1 MPDVNFV
8 NFQHKQ
14 KEGSKMPSQKL
25 KNFLDEHKIRYVT
38 ITHSLAY
45 TAQEIAASAHLRGK
59 GLAKSVLIK
68 VKGKLAIAVLP
79 ASYKIDFDMLKKALK
94 TNEVRL
100 ANEQEFKDK
109 FPGCEVGAMP
119 PFGNLFG
126 METYVA
132 ASLVEDE
139 EFAFNA
145 GTHTEL
151 IRMQYRDFE
160 KLVNPIILRFS
171 SKQKV

>member
-1 MPDVNFV
+1 
-8 NFQHKQ
+8 
-14 KEGSKMPSQKL
+14 MPSQKL
-25 KNFLDEHKIRYVT
+25 KSYLDENKIKYVT
-38 ITHSLAY
+38 VVHSLAY

-59 GLAKSVLIK
+59 GLAKTVLIK
-68 VKGKLAIAVLP
+68 VDGKLAITVLP
-79 ASYKIDFDMLKKALK
+79 ASYKIEFDLLKKAL
-94 TNEVRL
+94 NSNGVRL

-119 PFGNLFG
+119 PFGNLYG
-126 METYVA
+126 LQTYVA

-139 EFAFNA
+139 EIAFNA

-160 KLVNPIILRFS
+160 KLVNPVILRFT
-171 SKQKV
+171 SKRKV

>member
-1 MPDVNFV
+1 MPA
-8 NFQHKQ
+8 
-14 KEGSKMPSQKL
+14 QKL
-25 KNFLDEHKIRYVT
+25 KNFLDEHKVKYVT
-38 ITHSLAY
+38 ITHSVAY
-45 TAQEIAASAHLRGK
+45 TAQEIAASAHLPGK
-59 GLAKSVLIK
+59 DLAKTVLIK
-68 VKGKLAIAVLP
+68 LKGKLALAVLP
-79 ASYKIDFDMLKKALK
+79 ASYKIDFDMLKKSLK
-94 TNEVRL
+94 TDEVRL

-126 METYVA
+126 MDTYVA

-160 KLVNPIILRFS
+160 RLVKPTIIRFS
-171 SKQKV
+171 SKQKI

>member
-1 MPDVNFV
+1 MPA
-8 NFQHKQ
+8 
-14 KEGSKMPSQKL
+14 QKL
-25 KNFLDEHKIRYVT
+25 KNFLDEHKVKYVT
-38 ITHSLAY
+38 ITHSVAY
-45 TAQEIAASAHLRGK
+45 TAQEIAALAHLPGK
-59 GLAKSVLIK
+59 DLAKTVLIK
-68 VKGKLAIAVLP
+68 LKGKLALAVLP
-79 ASYKIDFDMLKKALK
+79 ASYKIDFDMLKKSLK
-94 TNEVRL
+94 TGEVRL

-160 KLVNPIILRFS
+160 RLVKPTIIRFS